1 NANGTLKEVVK
12 ASGNCCGG
20 TSIDDKFI
28 EMFVCIFGRPIMD
41 SLKSEFPDSYLY
53 LLRSIENVK
62 RVYQTSQT
70 RKVNITIPRS
80 TLDDLCQSYLGESIT
95 TVITSSSL
103 SSNIEVIRDKIRIEP
118 VFVQSLFKATCDKVV
133 SSIKSVLHQ
142 GAVSNV
148 SNILLVG
155 GFAEC
160 KVIQHTIQTAFPN
173 DNIVL
178 QEDSSTVVLKGA
190 VLFGYKSDY
199 ISLRIARYTY
209 GLRVWPHF
217 DENIH
222 HKKRRVILEGKK
234 YCNNVFSPFME
245 INTPIPIG
253 HTIEK
258 EYQPRSQFS
267 CLYQLYYTEST
278 DVEYTDTGECTLLG
292 EFNMYFSN
300 PDRKDMKVTFNF
312 GDTEFSMTVLDPE
325 TGSERKEFFE
335 IQR

>member
-1 NANGTLKEVVK
+1 
-12 ASGNCCGG
+12 
-20 TSIDDKFI
+20 
-28 EMFVCIFGRPIMD
+28 MD
-41 SLKSEFPDSYLY
+41 SLKSEFPDSYFS
-53 LLRSIENVK
+53 LLRRIENVK
-62 RVYQTSQT
+62 RVYQSSQT

-80 TLDDLCQSYLGESIT
+80 TLDDLCQSYLEESIT
-95 TVITSSSL
+95 NVITSSSP
-103 SSNIEVIRDKIRIEP
+103 SNNIEVIRDKIRIEP
-118 VFVQSLFKATCDKVV
+118 AFVQSLFKATCDNVA
-133 SSIKSVLHQ
+133 SLIQSVLQQCTH
-142 GAVSNV
+142 ALPNI

-160 KVIQHTIQTAFPN
+160 KVIQETMNTNFPN
-173 DNIVL
+173 ESIVL

-199 ISLRIARYTY
+199 ISCRIARYTY
-209 GLRVWPHF
+209 GLRIWPHI

-258 EYQPRSQFS
+258 EYQSRSQFS
-267 CLYQLYYTEST
+267 CLCQLYYTEST